1 MKRLLGLLALL
12 LVPALLTVPTGP
24 AAHAAVG
31 PRDLEARTSKIL
43 TLAAHEKWDEV
54 ARYTNAKMLA
64 WLKVHDHRTK
74 PPACK
79 KSVASRPGDPVYA
92 CLYEESRIFHY
103 AVPMKWWIFYRKVD
117 GRWTL
122 VNERIITSA
131 SADRLRTNL
140 GARADK
146 IWSLAVA
153 GNWDAVAPYMT
164 LAGLSELKTYV
175 GTATGPVDPAT
186 SPRAC
191 EQVNKP
197 SRYADYGKFNC
208 LLPIIYE
215 TDVDHGLAFNDSS
228 GRWLATGIFD
238 AEAIFP

>member
-1 MKRLLGLLALL
+1 MKRLLGLFAVV
-12 LVPALLTVPTGP
+12 LVPALLTVPSAAP
-24 AAHAAVG
+24 AQAVDAN
-31 PRDLEARTSKIL
+31 DLEARTSKIL

-74 PPACK
+74 PPVCK

-92 CLYEESRIFHY
+92 CAYREATVYNY
-103 AVPMKWWIFYRKVD
+103 AVPMKWWIFYRQIAGK
-117 GRWTL
+117 WTL
-122 VNERIITSA
+122 VNERIITSEN
-131 SADRLRTNL
+131 ADRVRTNL

-153 GNWDAVAPYMT
+153 GDWDAVAPYAT
-164 LAGLSELKTYV
+164 AAGLAELKTYIE
-175 GTATGPVDPAT
+175 TATDPIDPAT

-191 EQVNKP
+191 EQVN
-197 SRYADYGKFNC
+197 STARYADYGKFNC
-208 LLPIIYE
+208 LLPTIYE

-228 GRWLATGIFD
+228 GRWLATSIFD

>member
-1 MKRLLGLLALL
+1 M
-12 LVPALLTVPTGP
+12 LVPALLTVPTAAP
-24 AAHAAVG
+24 AQAV
-31 PRDLEARTSKIL
+31 DANDIEARTSKIL
-43 TLAAHEKWDEV
+43 VLAAHEKWDEV

-74 PPACK
+74 APSCK

-92 CLYEESRIFHY
+92 CLYEESRIFSY
-103 AVPMKWWIFYRKVD
+103 AVPMKWWIFYRRLE

-131 SADRLRTNL
+131 SADRVRTNL

-146 IWSLAVA
+146 IWAFAVA
-153 GNWDAVAPYMT
+153 GNWDAVAVYTTPG
-164 LAGLSELKTYV
+164 GLTELKTYV
-175 GTATGPVDPAT
+175 ETATGPVDPAT

-191 EQVNKP
+191 EQVTTP
-197 SRYADYGKFNC
+197 AGYADYGKFNC

-215 TDVDHGLAFNDSS
+215 TDVDHGLAFDDSS

-238 AEAIFP
+238 TEPIFP